1 MTTPSLEQRQILV
14 TGGTGGLGRGVVQVL
29 LAQGAQLTVT
39 AQSQADIDQSRTALN
54 GLGCD
59 LDRIR
64 FVPVDLSQEEAVR
77 TLVMGMSRIDA
88 LAHLVGGFSMGP
100 TSRYSLDQ
108 WKYDL
113 DLNLTIAFL
122 CCKHAL
128 WRMEQQGYGRIVA
141 ISSRGSVQP
150 GAQLAGYCAAKA
162 GLNALIQV
170 IAAETRQTEITANAV
185 LPSVIDT
192 PANRQAMG
200 EAEADQWVT
209 PESLGAVI
217 AFLCSPAAG
226 DLRGALVPVY
236 GSV

>member
-1 MTTPSLEQRQILV
+1 MSPTSLENRQILV
-14 TGGTGGLGRGVVQVL
+14 TGGTGGLGRGVLEVL
-29 LAQGAQLTVT
+29 LNHGASLTVT
-39 AQSQADIDQSRTALN
+39 AQTSTEIEQTRTALSQL
-54 GLGCD
+54 GLP
-59 LDRIR
+59 LERVS
-64 FVPVDLSQEEAVR
+64 FVPVDLSQEESVR
-77 TLVMGMSRIDA
+77 SVVMGMARIDA

-141 ISSRGSVQP
+141 VSSRGSVQP
-150 GAQLAGYCAAKA
+150 GAQLPGYCAAKA

-170 IAAETRQTEITANAV
+170 IAAETRQTDITANGV

-192 PANRQAMG
+192 PANRKAMG
-200 EAEADQWVT
+200 EAEADQWVK
-209 PESLGAVI
+209 PQSLGEVI

-226 DLRGALVPVY
+226 DLRGALLPVY